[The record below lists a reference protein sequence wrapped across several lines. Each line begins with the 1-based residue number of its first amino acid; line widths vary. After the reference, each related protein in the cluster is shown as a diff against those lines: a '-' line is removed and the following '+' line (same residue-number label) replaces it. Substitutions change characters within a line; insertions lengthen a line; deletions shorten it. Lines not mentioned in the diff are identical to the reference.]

1 MTDRLEVQIPLS
13 DGAFLATT
21 LYLPDRAGGPQPCLI
36 EALPYRKDDLT
47 SSYADSYERFRDE
60 FGYAVARIDVRGT
73 GSSSGDPVD
82 EYQEA
87 EQRDLVEAI
96 EWLADQEWCDGS
108 IGMWGTSYSG
118 FNSLQIACQAP
129 PQLKAVICIYGSDD
143 RWTDDVHWR
152 GGALRLVDLVDYCHY
167 MTPMPM
173 LPPVPAVWGDSW
185 RQEWRRRLET
195 VEPWVLTWLRE
206 NRDGPYWRHGS
217 VRLPD
222 PSPVERPQTR
232 GYDRIKCPVM
242 LVSGWADGYRNNSF
256 RTIEALESLGVPAR
270 LLAGPWVHADP
281 TTAYPGPRI
290 DLDVEM
296 AAWWDHW
303 LRPGVAAGTS
313 AGDPARPVLTDRVP
327 PPQTSHTDGLDAPLS
342 TASADSTGRAG
353 DRGAPQDARP
363 ADERVPP
370 PGTSNGASGARADL
384 FVRTATRP
392 AAFLDQHQGYW
403 ISDTW
408 PSERTRWETRP
419 FAGPRTLPVRADT
432 GTAAWIDCAG
442 HLPWGLSTDQRE
454 DDAHSL
460 TWDWPAAGEVVIGQ
474 PRLRIRLSA
483 DQPLA
488 SVSVKLNDVFPDGAS
503 ALVSRGSLD
512 LAYRDGLHAPNVPAP
527 LAPGEAYELA
537 LDLDAC
543 AYGFEPGQT
552 LRVAIAGTDW
562 PNTVAPPHPVNLTV
576 HEATLELP
584 LWDGPGLGEPTFTP
598 GAETA
603 SENPDGVA
611 WEISRDVLRD
621 TTTCSVSYGGD
632 PYATPHDGTAHESYA
647 GSVFVDNS
655 TFAQYAESACTFRLT
670 WPEIDV
676 EVSSTMRV
684 DVTAAGYDVHITAL
698 ALDDGTEVFRREWRE
713 HIPR

>member
-1 MTDRLEVQIPLS
+1 MADRTEVRIPLS
-13 DGAFLATT
+13 DGAFLAAT
-21 LYLPDRAGGPQPCLI
+21 LYLPDPAGGPQPCLV

-73 GSSSGDPVD
+73 GSSSGDPLD

-96 EWLADQEWCDGS
+96 EWLAGQQWCDGS

-118 FNSLQIACQAP
+118 FNSLQIACEAP

-173 LPPVPAVWGDSW
+173 LPPVPALWPEDERGDW
-185 RQEWRRRLET
+185 RDEWRHRLDT
-195 VEPWVLTWLRE
+195 TEPWVLTWLRE

-217 VRLPD
+217 VRLPAPASLEP
-222 PSPVERPQTR
+222 PSPAVERPSPPVELVETK
-232 GYDRIKCPVM
+232 GYDRIRCPVM
-242 LVSGWADGYRNNSF
+242 LVAGWADGYRNNSF
-256 RTIEALESLGVPAR
+256 RTVEALGKLGVPVR

-290 DLDVEM
+290 DLDYEM
-296 AAWWDHW
+296 AAWWDTW
-303 LRPGVAAGTS
+303 LRGGLDTPSASASAYSTS
-313 AGDPARPVLTDRVP
+313 HPDTTGDRATAHNSDTTGDRV
-327 PPQTSHTDGLDAPLS
+327 
-342 TASADSTGRAG
+342 GRE
-353 DRGAPQDARP
+353 
-363 ADERVPP
+363 ERATV
-370 PGTSNGASGARADL
+370 SRSRVDL

-392 AAFLDQHQGYW
+392 AAFLDQHEGYW
-403 ISDTW
+403 VSDIW
-408 PSERTRWETRP
+408 PSPSTRWESRSLT
-419 FAGPRTLPVRADT
+419 GPRTLPVRADT
-432 GTAAWIDCAG
+432 GTSAWIDCAG

-474 PRLRIRLSA
+474 PRLRIRVSA

-488 SVSVKLNDVFPDGAS
+488 SLSVKLDDVFPDGAS
-503 ALVSRGSLD
+503 ALVTRGSLD
-512 LAYRDGLHAPNVPAP
+512 LTYRDGVHAPSQPSP
-527 LAPGEAYELA
+527 LTPGEAYDVV

-543 AYGFEPGQT
+543 AYRFGPGQR
-552 LRVAIAGTDW
+552 LRIAIAGTDW
-562 PNTVAPPHPVNLTV
+562 PNTIAPPYPVNLTV
-576 HEATLELP
+576 HEASLELP
-584 LWDGPGLGEPTFTP
+584 LWDGPGVDPPSFTP
-598 GAETA
+598 GADTA
-603 SENPDGVA
+603 SEDPDGVR
-611 WEISRDVLRD
+611 WDITRDVLRE

-632 PYATPHDGTAHESYA
+632 PYDTPFGGTAHESYA
-647 GSVFVDNS
+647 GKVVVDNI
-655 TFAQYAESACTFRLT
+655 TFEQYAEAECTFRLT
-670 WPEIDV
+670 WPGIDV

-684 DVTAAGYDVHITAL
+684 DVTEAGYDVVIEVRAT
-698 ALDDGTEVFRREWRE
+698 DGGTE
-713 HIPR
+713 